1 MSGWERGDSNIE
13 MAIFV
18 TLTYEGKYSVAIS
31 IVNLLFTVI
40 KKTYQVNYCKFCS
53 YIYNISLL

>member
-40 KKTYQVNYCKFCS
+40 KKTY
-53 YIYNISLL
+53 